1 MKSDFVNNV
10 SHELRTP
17 ISMLQGYSE
26 AIIDG
31 VAQSD
36 EEVREFAQIIYDESL
51 RIGRLVNDMLDLAR
65 MEAGF
70 NQMDNQKLLL
80 APLLR
85 KVISNFDV
93 LAKENFV
100 ELGLELETPDLEYSY
115 DPDRMEQVLI
125 NLIMNAIRHTGKEG
139 YDGKVILKQ
148 TIDVARSNLVITVSD
163 NGSGIAEEDIPYLF
177 ERFYKVDKARKRGKA
192 VGTGIGLAIVKN
204 IVEAHNGKISV
215 ESELGKGSDFI
226 ITLPLYK

>member
-1 MKSDFVNNV
+1 
-10 SHELRTP
+10 
-17 ISMLQGYSE
+17 
-26 AIIDG
+26 
-31 VAQSD
+31 
-36 EEVREFAQIIYDESL
+36 L

-70 NQMDNQKLLL
+70 NQMDNQKLPL

-139 YDGKVILKQ
+139 
-148 TIDVARSNLVITVSD
+148 
-163 NGSGIAEEDIPYLF
+163 
-177 ERFYKVDKARKRGKA
+177 
-192 VGTGIGLAIVKN
+192 
-204 IVEAHNGKISV
+204 
-215 ESELGKGSDFI
+215 
-226 ITLPLYK
+226 